1 MPEKLPHAAD
11 PSAAIAKERYA
22 PADNPDAALKI
33 DIMTLFPAM
42 IDACMQ
48 TSVIGRAAAK
58 GIISIRAHNIRAFA
72 PGRTMRT
79 DDYPYGG
86 GQGLVMLAEPLYRCH
101 QHLTGGGHV
110 HTILMSAQG
119 QPFTQS
125 VARRLLK
132 LGRFIIVCGHY
143 EGVDQRFIDECVD
156 EEISIGSFVL
166 TGGEIPAMAV
176 ADCVA
181 RMVPGVLSEENCFT
195 DESYWNSLLEYPQYT
210 RPEVWHDRPV
220 PPVLLSG
227 HHARIVDWRTRESL
241 RRTLETRPTLLGGA
255 ELSQRE
261 AAALAQLQ
269 LDMASADPEPK
280 KADGPEP
287 EKDTAK

>member
-1 MPEKLPHAAD
+1 MTERLPHNGD
-11 PSAAIAKERYA
+11 PSEVIARERYA

-58 GIISIRAHNIRAFA
+58 GIIFIRATNIRAFA
-72 PGRTMRT
+72 PGRNMRT

-101 QHLTGGGHV
+101 EHLCGGEHV
-110 HTILMSAQG
+110 HTVLMSAQG

-132 LGRFIIVCGHY
+132 KGRFIIVCGHY

-156 EEISIGSFVL
+156 EELSLGSFVL

-195 DESYWNSLLEYPQYT
+195 DESYWNNLLEYPQYT
-210 RPEVWHDRPV
+210 RPEVWHGRPV
-220 PPVLLSG
+220 PEVLLSG

-241 RRTLETRPTLLGGA
+241 RRTLERRPSLLGGA
-255 ELSQRE
+255 ELSARE

-269 LDMASADPEPK
+269 LDMEDGK
-280 KADGPEP
+280 KL
-287 EKDTAK
+287 